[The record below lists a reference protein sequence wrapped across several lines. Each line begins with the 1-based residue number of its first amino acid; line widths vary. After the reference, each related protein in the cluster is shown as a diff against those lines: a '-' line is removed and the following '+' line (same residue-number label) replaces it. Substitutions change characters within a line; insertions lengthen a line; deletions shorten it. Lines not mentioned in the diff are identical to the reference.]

1 MAQTG
6 TRGSGY
12 VSPRNPTGRAFQEG
26 LKRKQL
32 ADARRER
39 ERQALA
45 DLAGGPGSDLGEIS
59 DRHAGAPVYLD
70 PDSGVVVVDY
80 SGR

>member
-6 TRGSGY
+6 SRGSGY

-26 LKRKQL
+26 LKRKQ
-32 ADARRER
+32 AHDAAKER

-45 DLAGGPGSDLGEIS
+45 ELAANGSTDLAAIS
-59 DRHAGAPVYLD
+59 DAHGGTDVYVD
-70 PDSGVVVVDY
+70 DDGTVVVRY
-80 SGR
+80 A